1 MVKALICAAK
11 HGKKVTVMVE
21 LMARFD
27 EASNIGWSKK
37 MQDAGIQVL
46 FGVEGLKVHCKLTH
60 IASTKGNVACIST
73 GNPHCIIEWPDC
85 DTLPTGHALAA
96 IGPEFEH
103 HPAFP
108 EGVNTEFVYIESP
121 TSVVMRVW
129 ERGAGETLSCGT
141 GACAVAVAAVEN
153 GFCTRGADIDVRLP
167 GGTLVVR
174 YQEDGKVW
182 LTGDANTDFTGTIE
196 I

>member
-1 MVKALICAAK
+1 MCQQFICSAPAV
-11 HGKKVTVMVE
+11 HTGAT
-21 LMARFD
+21 
-27 EASNIGWSKK
+27 
-37 MQDAGIQVL
+37 
-46 FGVEGLKVHCKLTH
+46 GL
-60 IASTKGNVACIST
+60 
-73 GNPHCIIEWPDC
+73 P
-85 DTLPTGHALAA
+85 
-96 IGPEFEH
+96 
-103 HPAFP
+103 
-108 EGVNTEFVYIESP
+108 
-121 TSVVMRVW
+121 
-129 ERGAGETLSCGT
+129 CGT